1 MHSYV
6 STTVKKNWTCIFLDR
21 NKLNKIKGNEAAVSL
36 VVYCQYNWRVHE
48 KNMLSSFLLM
58 F

>member
-1 MHSYV
+1 MYLQLSR
-6 STTVKKNWTCIFLDR
+6 KNWTCIFVDR

-36 VVYCQYNWRVHE
+36 IVYCQYNWRVHE
-48 KNMLSSFLLM
+48 KNMLRSFLLM